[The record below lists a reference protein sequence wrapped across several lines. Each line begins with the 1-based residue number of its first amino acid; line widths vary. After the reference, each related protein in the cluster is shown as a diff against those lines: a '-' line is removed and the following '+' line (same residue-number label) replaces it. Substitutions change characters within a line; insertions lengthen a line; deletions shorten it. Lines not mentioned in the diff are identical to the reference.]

1 MHGFHAAQKKGNER
15 PMTPTP
21 GQKNSIF
28 QLASRYVPQ
37 GDQPEA
43 IEGIC
48 NALSAGDKHHVLMG
62 VTGSGKTFTMA
73 NVIAK
78 YNRPTLVMAPNK
90 TLAAQL
96 FSEMRELFPHNAVE
110 YFISYYDYYQPEAY
124 VPSTDTYIAKDSA
137 INEDIDKMR
146 HNATMALFERPD
158 VIIVASVSCIYGLG
172 SPASYAKL
180 VVELAT
186 GQKMERDQ
194 LLRALIDIQYTRND
208 ANFSRGNF
216 RVRGEV
222 VDILPANQRDEAI
235 RVEFFGSEIE
245 RMVII
250 DSLTGKTL
258 RQVDHLSV
266 YPNSHYVTDRRDSR
280 QIVKEILKD
289 LGDRLR
295 EFRARGQMV
304 EYQRL
309 EQRTMHDIEMFEH
322 LGFCPGIE
330 NYTRYLNGNPP
341 GAPPP
346 TLLDYFPKDFLTI
359 IDESHITVPQLNGMS
374 RGDRARKQVLVDH
387 GFRLPSALDN
397 RPLNFEEFLGRVHQT
412 VYVSATPA
420 AFEMQASGGHYSE
433 QIIRP
438 TGLIDPQIEI
448 KPAKDQVDS
457 LFGEIKKTVTA
468 GGRVLVTTLTKK
480 MAEDLTQFY
489 TEAGIKVRYLHADI
503 ESLQRVELLR
513 DLRRG
518 DYDVLIGINLL
529 REGLDLPEV
538 QLVAVMDADKEGFLR
553 SRSSLI
559 QIVGRA
565 ARNAEGRVIFFAD
578 RMTKSISE
586 CMDETSRRREKQI
599 TYNKE
604 HNISPQTIL
613 KAIPEDLR
621 VIYGLQKEDPPLVG
635 SAAKQKMNEVQY
647 KNVQQ
652 LEKDITK
659 KTKAMR
665 KAAAELDFEK
675 AAGIRDEVAHL
686 RNLLLKAGEEANA
699 VGSHGGEA

>member
-1 MHGFHAAQKKGNER
+1 
-15 PMTPTP
+15 MTPTP
-21 GQKNSIF
+21 AQKNSIF

-37 GDQPEA
+37 GDQPQA
-43 IEGIC
+43 IDGIC
-48 NALSAGDKHHVLMG
+48 KALSAGDKHHVLMG

-73 NVIAK
+73 NVIAQ
-78 YNRPTLVMAPNK
+78 YNRPTLIMAPNK

-180 VVELAT
+180 VVELAK
-186 GQKMERDQ
+186 GQRMDRDQ

-216 RVRGEV
+216 RVRGDV
-222 VDILPANQRDEAI
+222 VDILPANQRDEAV
-235 RVEFFGSEIE
+235 RVEFFGPEIE
-245 RMVII
+245 RMVVI

-258 RQVDHLSV
+258 RHVDHLSI

-397 RPLNFEEFLGRVHQT
+397 RPLNFEEFLARVHQT

-438 TGLIDPQIEI
+438 TGLIDPQIEV
-448 KPAKDQVDS
+448 KPAKDQVDA
-457 LFGEIKKTVTA
+457 LFGEIKKTVAA

-480 MAEDLTQFY
+480 MAEDLTLFY

-538 QLVAVMDADKEGFLR
+538 QLVAIMDADKEGFLR

-565 ARNAEGRVIFFAD
+565 ARNVDGRVIFFAD
-578 RMTKSISE
+578 RMTKSINE
-586 CMDETSRRREKQI
+586 CMDETNRRREKQI
-599 TYNKE
+599 AYNTE

-621 VIYGLQKEDPPLVG
+621 VIYGLQKEDPPLIG
-635 SAAKQKMNEVQY
+635 SAAKQRMNEVQY

-659 KTKAMR
+659 KTKEMR
-665 KAAAELDFEK
+665 KAAADLDFEK

-699 VGSHGGEA
+699 IGAHGGEA

>member
-1 MHGFHAAQKKGNER
+1 
-15 PMTPTP
+15 MTPTP
-21 GQKNSIF
+21 AQKNSIF

-37 GDQPEA
+37 GDQPQA
-43 IEGIC
+43 IDGIC
-48 NALSAGDKHHVLMG
+48 KALSAGDKHHVLMG

-73 NVIAK
+73 NVIAQ
-78 YNRPTLVMAPNK
+78 YNRPTLIMAPNK

-180 VVELAT
+180 VVELAK
-186 GQKMERDQ
+186 GQRMDRDQ

-216 RVRGEV
+216 RVRGDV
-222 VDILPANQRDEAI
+222 VDILPANQRDEAV
-235 RVEFFGSEIE
+235 RVEFFGPEIE
-245 RMVII
+245 RMVVI

-258 RQVDHLSV
+258 RHVDHLSI

-397 RPLNFEEFLGRVHQT
+397 RPLNFEEFLARVHQT

-438 TGLIDPQIEI
+438 TGLIDPQIEV
-448 KPAKDQVDS
+448 KPAKDQVDA
-457 LFGEIKKTVTA
+457 LFGEIKKTVAA

-480 MAEDLTQFY
+480 MAEDLTLFY

-565 ARNAEGRVIFFAD
+565 ARNVDGRVIFFAD
-578 RMTKSISE
+578 RMTKSINE
-586 CMDETSRRREKQI
+586 CMDETNRRREKQI
-599 TYNKE
+599 AYNTE

-635 SAAKQKMNEVQY
+635 SAAKQRMNEVQY

-659 KTKAMR
+659 KTKEMR
-665 KAAAELDFEK
+665 KAAADLDFEK

-699 VGSHGGEA
+699 IGAHGGEA